1 MVPFRSTE
9 GGGQECLYILHPEE
23 PESQAQ
29 LTPSPG
35 QDSDHN
41 MAQSDGS
48 VRLGQQAEVHQEN
61 RVTVEEC
68 DSQGQEGV
76 AWVRS
81 LSFIG
86 EVPGRIPRTKLICQ
100 LNDSDVGSC
109 QAPGG
114 GPLKFWET
122 LPGHWISNYLFNQKE
137 FTLK

>member
-1 MVPFRSTE
+1 MHRRPPCMVPSRSTE

-29 LTPSPG
+29 LTPSQG

-41 MAQSDGS
+41 TVQSDGS

-76 AWVRS
+76 AWVSPEACLSLERS
-81 LSFIG
+81 Q
-86 EVPGRIPRTKLICQ
+86 E
-100 LNDSDVGSC
+100 GS
-109 QAPGG
+109 QGQ
-114 GPLKFWET
+114 
-122 LPGHWISNYLFNQKE
+122 N
-137 FTLK
+137 